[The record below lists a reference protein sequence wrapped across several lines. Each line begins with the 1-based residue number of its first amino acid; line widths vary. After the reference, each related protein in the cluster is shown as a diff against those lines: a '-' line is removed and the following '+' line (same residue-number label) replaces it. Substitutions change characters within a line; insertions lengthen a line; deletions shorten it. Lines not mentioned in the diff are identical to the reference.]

1 LLYPIVFV
9 NGAEN
14 NMLTSAVLT
23 AFQNGDQYSYGPLM
37 AAATLASLPIALMYV
52 FFTDRFVSGIASGA
66 TKG

>member
-1 LLYPIVFV
+1 
-9 NGAEN
+9 
-14 NMLTSAVLT
+14 
-23 AFQNGDQYSYGPLM
+23 M